1 MKRKPNNP
9 ITKIRTGTGDAGT
22 TYLQTPNVRKDS
34 ALVEFIGDLDEACAL
49 MGNTKPSFDFGSGTE
64 TDFQLKLAAA
74 YNTYQKGLFE
84 VGAMVHSQDA
94 REKYLYRLDEYVTE
108 ISELLEEGVK
118 MEYVDPLEGF
128 IIPNEENADLMLARA
143 VIRRCERRAIAAN
156 QLEFVPFLN
165 ALSDFIFFIV
175 WESSH
180 YFEQWKGF

>member
-1 MKRKPNNP
+1 
-9 ITKIRTGTGDAGT
+9 
-22 TYLQTPNVRKDS
+22 
-34 ALVEFIGDLDEACAL
+34 
-49 MGNTKPSFDFGSGTE
+49 
-64 TDFQLKLAAA
+64 
-74 YNTYQKGLFE
+74 
-84 VGAMVHSQDA
+84 MVHSQDA
-94 REKYLYRLDEYVTE
+94 REKYLYRLEEYVTE
-108 ISELLEEGVK
+108 ISDLLEEGIE
-118 MEYVDPLEGF
+118 MEYVEDLEGF